1 MKVVVIEKSR
11 SVTECFNE
19 IKPYLGY
26 IIINLQ
32 KSDMG
37 KILLTISINFISSKD
52 VDEECAMH
60 SKSNNI

>member
-1 MKVVVIEKSR
+1 MKVVVIEKSL
-11 SVTECFNE
+11 SVTEYFNE

-32 KSDMG
+32 KSDMR

-52 VDEECAMH
+52 VDEECVMH